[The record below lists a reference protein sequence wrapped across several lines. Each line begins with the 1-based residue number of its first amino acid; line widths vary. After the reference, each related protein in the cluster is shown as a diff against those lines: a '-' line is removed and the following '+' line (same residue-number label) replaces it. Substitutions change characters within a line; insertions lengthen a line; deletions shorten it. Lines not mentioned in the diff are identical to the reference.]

1 MPHTPRARPGP
12 RGSGLYLRPPFCQAR
27 AVGEGPHRNGRDV
40 GPCRRWVIASIAVE
54 SPLFRCVA
62 LCAEFPNDNPS
73 LYREPVREPVQAV
86 EAVPETEVVAP
97 PAPEPEPATA
107 SATPIASPAA
117 TATPTPTPTETPT
130 PIPTQ
135 TATATAIPTTTPTA
149 IPTAAIAETEAGTD
163 PTPPVLEADD
173 ETDDI
178 EIVEDLVIEGAVD
191 EAHGEEAPSVPPAA
205 PDDAFDALVSV
216 LEEVARAAGAADA
229 SMQTLR
235 VLLGRERIPADAP
248 AEHTSLRTAAAAWQA
263 ILRGESEDF
272 SACGAATLDEWCSV
286 LVAAALGEPARADS
300 LRRELRRRGVAAFG
314 LIVEA
319 A

>member
-1 MPHTPRARPGP
+1 VPHTPRARPGP
-12 RGSGLYLRPPFCQAR
+12 RGSGLYLRTPFCQAR
-27 AVGEGPHRNGRDV
+27 VVGEGSHRNGRDL
-40 GPCRRWVIASIAVE
+40 GPGRRRVIASIAVE

-62 LCAEFPNDNPS
+62 ICAEFPNDNPS
-73 LYREPVREPVQAV
+73 LYREPVREPVEAV
-86 EAVPETEVVAP
+86 EAARVTEVVAP
-97 PAPEPEPATA
+97 PEPELEPATA
-107 SATPIASPAA
+107 TATPIPTPIPTATA
-117 TATPTPTPTETPT
+117 TATPTPTPT
-130 PIPTQ
+130 PIPTD
-135 TATATAIPTTTPTA
+135 AV
-149 IPTAAIAETEAGTD
+149 AETESGTD

-178 EIVEDLVIEGAVD
+178 EIVEELVIEGAID
-191 EAHGEEAPSVPPAA
+191 EAHVEEAPSVAPPA
-205 PDDAFDALVSV
+205 PDDPFDALVAV
-216 LEEVARAAGAADA
+216 LEEVALGAGAADT

-235 VLLGRERIPADAP
+235 VLLGRERIATDAP
-248 AEHTSLRTAAAAWQA
+248 PEHSSLRTAAAAWQA

-272 SACGAATLDEWCSV
+272 SACGASTLDEWCSV

>member
-1 MPHTPRARPGP
+1 
-12 RGSGLYLRPPFCQAR
+12 
-27 AVGEGPHRNGRDV
+27 
-40 GPCRRWVIASIAVE
+40 VE

-62 LCAEFPNDNPS
+62 PCAEFPNDNPS
-73 LYREPVREPVQAV
+73 LYRGPVETVRVA
-86 EAVPETEVVAP
+86 EAVGT
-97 PAPEPEPATA
+97 PEPEPELEPT
-107 SATPIASPAA
+107 TA
-117 TATPTPTPTETPT
+117 TATPTPAATPS
-130 PIPTQ
+130 PIPTV
-135 TATATAIPTTTPTA
+135 
-149 IPTAAIAETEAGTD
+149 AIAETETGTD

-178 EIVEDLVIEGAVD
+178 EIVEELVIEGAID
-191 EAHGEEAPSVPPAA
+191 EAVVEEAPSVPPPA

-216 LEEVARAAGAADA
+216 LEQVARGAGAADA

-235 VLLGRERIPADAP
+235 VLLGRERIAADAP
-248 AEHTSLRTAAAAWQA
+248 PEHSSLRAAAAAWQA

-272 SACGAATLDEWCSV
+272 SACGASTLDEWCSM

-300 LRRELRRRGVAAFG
+300 LRRELRGRGVAAFG

>member
-1 MPHTPRARPGP
+1 
-12 RGSGLYLRPPFCQAR
+12 
-27 AVGEGPHRNGRDV
+27 
-40 GPCRRWVIASIAVE
+40 
-54 SPLFRCVA
+54 
-62 LCAEFPNDNPS
+62 
-73 LYREPVREPVQAV
+73 VQAV